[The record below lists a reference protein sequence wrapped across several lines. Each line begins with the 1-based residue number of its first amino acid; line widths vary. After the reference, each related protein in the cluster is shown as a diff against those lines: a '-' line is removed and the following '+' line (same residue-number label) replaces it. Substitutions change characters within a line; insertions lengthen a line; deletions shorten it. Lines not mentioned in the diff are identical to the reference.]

1 MKLEVEIISATE
13 CLDCNGK
20 RYDILGAIEKI
31 PFTKELVYTPI
42 DKIEI
47 KINSKHTAHID
58 RFNKIAIIL

>member
-1 MKLEVEIISATE
+1 MKKQVEIISANE
-13 CLDCNGK
+13 CIDEGGK

-47 KINSKHTAHID
+47 KINSRHTAHID